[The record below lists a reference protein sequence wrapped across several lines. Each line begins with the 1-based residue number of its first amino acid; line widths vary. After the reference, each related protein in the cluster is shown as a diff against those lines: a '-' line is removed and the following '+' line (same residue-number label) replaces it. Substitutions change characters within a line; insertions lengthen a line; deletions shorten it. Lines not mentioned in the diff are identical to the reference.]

1 MNIIKQVITEED
13 HPVLALHAAAL
24 LIMVLEEIQE
34 EEIQVDRAALA
45 VEEAAAVN
53 FK

>member
-1 MNIIKQVITEED
+1 MNIIKQVITEVD

-24 LIMVLEEIQE
+24 QIMVLVEILE
-34 EEIQVDRAALA
+34 EEIQVDRAAQA